1 MFGHASGRKTDRE
14 LIESYATD
22 RNDAVFAEL
31 VARYSPMV
39 YRACLRVLGNAG
51 DAEDA
56 TQAAFLV
63 LARKAGSLR
72 QEGRLN
78 GWLHRVACQVAL
90 QALRVR
96 ADRERRQELVAVSQ
110 ESMTVDTPEVDRE
123 VVFQAVDAE
132 LDGLSAVLRE
142 ALVLRYLRGFSEQDA
157 ATQAGCPLGTMKW
170 RASAGIAKLRQR
182 LAKRGV
188 ALGGVAL
195 ASLLTSEASAAVPE
209 TLLPS
214 ILATVKTAVATTAT
228 ATGTTS
234 TVAMLAKG
242 AMKAMFLAKV
252 KMVVAVA
259 AVIAVG
265 GAGVTTYVAVAK
277 EQANPEPQMAAA
289 QPKPSAA
296 EAGVKSAGVAVAQV
310 VDTGAPAE
318 TNTAVLVDYVRLKHK
333 QMESAAA
340 AVPFRVHEAFPRLFR
355 GMETGDA
362 TAISNAYS
370 FIRPRIGQYEARPGD
385 PAPDPDLNNPA
396 WQYVLDAHGAWG
408 EFSQWTPPLLH
419 TYANDILNSIP
430 SNAVL
435 FAGTDPGRFVLSAFN
450 AVAGTNGVLI
460 VTQNALA
467 DNRYLDYARRLYGDR
482 MSLPGQ
488 ADSAKAFQIYVEE
501 VNSGKRAKNAGMDIK
516 DGRVTVEG
524 VAGVMEING
533 ILAQMI
539 FERNKDKHQFFE
551 EESYVI
557 PWMYPF
563 LTPHGL
569 ILRLNSEPT
578 ALTADMVAEDHAF
591 WARYEAKLRSQA
603 TFGAD
608 TRAQKTYAK
617 MRSAMGGV
625 YAFRGRFDD
634 AEKAFMQ
641 ARRLFP
647 ESPEVNYRLVQEV
660 LLRQNRFAEALR
672 VMNQYREIL
681 PSWVKICAKEGEAI
695 ELRTEQDKV
704 DRMIEYIKTLE
715 AQQGTGT
722 WQQKTQDER

>member
-1 MFGHASGRKTDRE
+1 
-14 LIESYATD
+14 
-22 RNDAVFAEL
+22 
-31 VARYSPMV
+31 
-39 YRACLRVLGNAG
+39 LG
-51 DAEDA
+51 
-56 TQAAFLV
+56 
-63 LARKAGSLR
+63 
-72 QEGRLN
+72 
-78 GWLHRVACQVAL
+78 GWLHRVARNVAL
-90 QALRVR
+90 QAL
-96 ADRERRQELVAVSQ
+96 DRRETQRKRQEELAMTQETVVEADQAPDTAAVLRQ
-110 ESMTVDTPEVDRE
+110 
-123 VVFQAVDAE
+123 VDAA
-132 LDGLSAVLRE
+132 LDGLSAILRQ
-142 ALVLRYLRGFSEQDA
+142 AVILRYLRGFSEQDA

-170 RASAGIAKLRQR
+170 RASAGLAKLRQR

-188 ALGGVAL
+188 TLGGVAL
-195 ASLLTSEASAAVPE
+195 AGLLTSEASAVVPE

-228 ATGTTS
+228 ATTT
-234 TVAMLAKG
+234 TTTAVMLAKG
-242 AMKAMFLAKV
+242 AMKAMYLAKI
-252 KMVVAVA
+252 KMVAAVA

-265 GAGVTTYVAVAK
+265 GAGVTTYVAVVK
-277 EQANPEPQMAAA
+277 EQAKPEPQMAAA
-289 QPKPSAA
+289 PPKPSAA
-296 EAGVKSAGVAVAQV
+296 EAGVKSAGVAVAQA

-318 TNTAVLVDYVRLKHK
+318 TNTAVLVNYVRLKHQ
-333 QMESAAA
+333 QMDSAAA
-340 AVPFRVHEAFPRLFR
+340 AETFRVHEAYQRLFR

-362 TAISNAYS
+362 AAVSNAYS
-370 FIRPRIGQYEARPGD
+370 FIRARIGQYEARPGD
-385 PAPDPDLNNPA
+385 PEPDPGLNTPA

-408 EFSQWTPPLLH
+408 EFSQWTPSLLR
-419 TYANDILNSIP
+419 TYGDDILNSIP
-430 SNAVL
+430 SHAVL

-467 DNRYLDYARRLYGDR
+467 DNLYLDYARRLYGDR

-539 FERNKDKHQFFE
+539 FERNKDKHQFFV

-608 TRAQKTYAK
+608 IRAQTTYAK

-634 AEKAFMQ
+634 AGKAFMQ
-641 ARRLFP
+641 ARSLFP
-647 ESPEVNYRLVQEV
+647 ESPEANYRLVQDV
-660 LLRQNRFAEALR
+660 LLRQNRFEEALR

-681 PSWVKICAKEGEAI
+681 PSWVRICAKDGNAT
-695 ELRTEQDKV
+695 ELRIEQDRV

-722 WQQKTQDER
+722 WQQKTQDGR